1 MKNKILIILLAN
13 LFLLSS
19 CDVLQQASDVVQ
31 FVQCDFSLDHVRV
44 EKIGGVSLANIKKP
58 EDLGVINMLSLTQ
71 QVLSG
76 NLPATLNVGIKA
88 TNNQSLKAGISGLD
102 WELYMKENKYGAGM
116 INQLVEIL
124 PNNSTTFPVTVEF
137 DLLKLVTSDN
147 IQQILDLVF
156 DIDSKEKLN
165 QLDLQLR
172 LKPFY
177 KVGSQVQEY
186 PGFITVRP

>member
-1 MKNKILIILLAN
+1 MKNKILFILLIG
-13 LFLLSS
+13 LFSINS

-31 FVQCDFSLDHVRV
+31 FVQCDFSIDHVKV

-58 EDLGVINMLSLTQ
+58 EDLGVINMMSLTQ
-71 QVLSG
+71 QVLAGS
-76 NLPATLNVGIKA
+76 LSTTLNVGIKA

-116 INQLVEIL
+116 INESVEIL
-124 PNNSTTFPVTVEF
+124 PYNSTIFPVTVEF

-156 DIDSKEKLN
+156 DIDNKEKLN

-186 PGFITVRP
+186 PGFITIRP

>member
-1 MKNKILIILLAN
+1 MKNKILFILLIG
-13 LFLLSS
+13 LFSINS

-31 FVQCDFSLDHVRV
+31 FVQCDFSIDHVKV

-58 EDLGVINMLSLTQ
+58 EDLGVINMMSLTQ
-71 QVLSG
+71 QVLAGS
-76 NLPATLNVGIKA
+76 LSTTLNVGIKA

-116 INQLVEIL
+116 INESVEIL
-124 PNNSTTFPVTVEF
+124 PYNSTIFPVTVEF

-156 DIDSKEKLN
+156 DIDNKDKLN

-186 PGFITVRP
+186 PGFITIRP

>member
-1 MKNKILIILLAN
+1 MKNKILFILLIG
-13 LFLLSS
+13 LFSLNS
-19 CDVLQQASDVVQ
+19 CDVLQQASDVAQ
-31 FVQCDFSLDHVRV
+31 FVQCDFSLDHVKV
-44 EKIGGVSLANIKKP
+44 EKIGGVSLTNIKKP
-58 EDLGVINMLSLTQ
+58 EDLGVINMMSLTQ
-71 QVLSG
+71 QVISG
-76 NLPATLNVGIKA
+76 SLTTTLNVGIKA

-116 INQLVEIL
+116 INESVEIL
-124 PNNSTTFPVTVEF
+124 PYNSTIFPVTVEF

-156 DIDSKEKLN
+156 DIDNKEKLN

-186 PGFITVRP
+186 PGFITIRP